1 MYKVN
6 TAHYCMVCVFRL
18 RIAVLN
24 THYSSSCF
32 QWHRFARLA
41 CLVFPLIVLSQRET
55 MLTNENYDLNSR
67 IIGSVCW
74 MMLGILFVLMST
86 TMLGVS
92 TTPAPKI
99 DPLTTTKTAFNIK
112 YMFYSNRMKLSLDR
126 MSRLKQQNI
135 KSHFPPPDPQQIA
148 EEIHLI
154 YKYGIKLGENPPLT
168 PFSLIQCDWFGKQRH
183 YGYFSLRQCFPRTV
197 WHIDDQFVKRV
208 FFRILDLCLLILI
221 DIMLYCNTW
230 TWKKRQHNGVM
241 SRNRHPLSLS

>member
-1 MYKVN
+1 
-6 TAHYCMVCVFRL
+6 
-18 RIAVLN
+18 
-24 THYSSSCF
+24 
-32 QWHRFARLA
+32 
-41 CLVFPLIVLSQRET
+41 
-55 MLTNENYDLNSR
+55 
-67 IIGSVCW
+67 

-154 YKYGIKLGENPPLT
+154 YKYGIKLGENPPVT

-197 WHIDDQFVKRV
+197 WDIDDQFVKRV
-208 FFRILDLCLLILI
+208 FFRIIDLCFADFDRYRAVLQYLDMEEKTAQWSNVAESTSLVIVMKKMPRKEMVPLLF
-221 DIMLYCNTW
+221 MWRVVLYTQYGMMHVVLGE
-230 TWKKRQHNGVM
+230 TQ
-241 SRNRHPLSLS
+241 SDLT